1 MSVALRV
8 LAGGLGAVVIS
19 LAPFAIGFVIGWI
32 MKKEKLYE
40 YLKSLIIRLDNE
52 GKLLDG
58 EKEMLLKAVDE
69 IKEDKKNDM

>member
-32 MKKEKLYE
+32 M
-40 YLKSLIIRLDNE
+40 R
-52 GKLLDG
+52 G
-58 EKEMLLKAVDE
+58 EKDE
-69 IKEDKKNDM
+69 